1 MPNPQ
6 SGDLGGAWTSS
17 TPPSGRKPAR
27 LDDLTTTWTKDSTGQ
42 GINPRG
48 PMPESEKAV
57 HYTQL
62 DQDRWRLEQLYGKQD
77 ETPRPRKNRKP

>member
-17 TPPSGRKPAR
+17 TPPSGRKPKHR

-57 HYTQL
+57 HYSQL
-62 DQDRWRLEQLYGKQD
+62 DADRWRLEQLYGKQD
-77 ETPRPRKNRKP
+77 DDPRTRRGRK